1 MSSSATSMRI
11 LSPRRRALPALLA
24 GAVSVMAALCA
35 APGAWAQGPKS
46 AVNLAMVGE
55 PPSLDPMQATTDLV
69 GTIMQHVYEPL
80 YTFDAKWNI
89 VPMLA
94 EAMPVVSAD
103 GKTVRLTLRKGVKL
117 HTGRLLDAQD
127 VVVSLKRWM
136 KEAPRGKAV
145 AKELDDLKTVGELGV
160 EFTLKA
166 PYPPLLSQLALPSG
180 MAAIMA
186 RESAAQ
192 PLRDFVGT
200 GPYRLKER
208 RTDQFVVLT
217 RFEGYSARKEPAS
230 GYGGKREALIEELR
244 FVPVPSPHT
253 RVEGALSGQFHFA
266 DLLPVE
272 ALAKLE
278 KSGGKAVPV
287 ITPAF
292 GFPYLVFNTREGVNA
307 NKGVRQALQTA
318 IGPGEMFSAA
328 FGDARFYQL
337 EPSHFPQGSPFF
349 SAAGGEN
356 YNQRDAGKARAQAE
370 AAGYKGE
377 PIRVLTS
384 RQYDFHYNMAL
395 VMAEQLKRAGFKP
408 ELQVVDWATLVQRRN
423 DSSLWDI
430 YVTHSGLLPEPM
442 LSPPQLGDGAPGW
455 WSTPAKQV
463 ALAEFNHITVPARR
477 AQAWAKVQQL
487 VYDEV
492 PYMNLGKFN
501 SLSARSPRLEGFQPA
516 LWPFFWN
523 ARLVN

>member
-1 MSSSATSMRI
+1 MRFN
-11 LSPRRRALPALLA
+11 LSRRWAIPALLA
-24 GAVSVMAALCA
+24 TALSAIFVSPAAWGQTARSA
-35 APGAWAQGPKS
+35 A
-46 AVNLAMVGE
+46 NLAMVGE

-94 EAMPVVSAD
+94 ESMPAISAD
-103 GKTVRLTLRKGVKL
+103 GKTVRITLRKGVKL
-117 HTGRLLDAQD
+117 HSGRNLDAED

-145 AKELDDLKTVGELGV
+145 AKELADFKAVGDLGV
-160 EFTLKA
+160 EFTLRA

-186 RESAAQ
+186 KESATQ

-200 GPYRLKER
+200 GPYRFKER
-208 RTDQFVVLT
+208 RTDQFIVLT
-217 RFEGYSARKEPAS
+217 RFEDYSARKEPAS
-230 GYGGKREALIEELR
+230 GFGGKREALIEELR
-244 FVPVPSPHT
+244 FIPVPTPQT
-253 RVEGALSGQFHFA
+253 RVEGVLSGQFQFA
-266 DLLPVE
+266 DLLPIE
-272 ALAKLE
+272 ALEKLD
-278 KSGGKAVPV
+278 KSAGKAVPV

-318 IGPGEMFSAA
+318 IGSGEMFAGA
-328 FGDARFYQL
+328 FGDTRFFQV
-337 EPSHFPQGSPFF
+337 EPNHFPQNSPFF
-349 SAAGGEN
+349 STTGGES
-356 YNQRDAGKARAQAE
+356 YNQRDADKAKAMAE

-384 RQYDFHYNMAL
+384 RQYDFHYKMAL

-408 ELQVVDWATLVQRRN
+408 DLQVVDWATLVQRRN

-455 WSTPAKQV
+455 WSTPAKQA
-463 ALAEFNHITVPARR
+463 ALQEFNHITAPAKRG
-477 AQAWAKVQQL
+477 AGWSKVQQV

-492 PYMNLGKFN
+492 PYINLGKFN
-501 SLSARSPRLEGFQPA
+501 SLSARSPKLVGFQPS

-523 ARLVN
+523 VKLAN